1 MPSKSTVDSR
11 YLEPHGAQLRVS
23 YPVPADLRL
32 RIGKTRL
39 KRPLGTSDMR
49 KASKLKRPVIVEFD
63 KLIEAERRAMRLEA
77 QDAERMRFL
86 ASPIQKGLQFRKLLE
101 DPDNDAEGRRS
112 IRMEI
117 DLEYG
122 LFLGKPT
129 GIWDD
134 GTEKEEPVELYDEQR
149 EADAGLFLRT
159 VYPNDYERR
168 FEDCRKAYIEKLTN
182 EDELTARTIADD
194 ERAFRYLKEWCA
206 ANGHSLDM
214 RKFTKLMAHNF
225 VREMDK
231 LTGRQITNV
240 TKNKYIQRLR
250 KFWEMLSLYELAG
263 ENFWV
268 GQALKGKVK
277 PNDERERAFTM
288 DEVRRLLMGKP
299 QQKLHDVIM
308 IGLLTGA
315 RLEAIVRLK
324 VEEVG
329 KDFIVFQRMKKE
341 VGSRVVPMH
350 PELAE
355 IFKRRT
361 ANRKPKDDV
370 FPDWPAAKK
379 AGSMRER
386 SFKASNAFTDY
397 RQREGVDVHERLPG
411 SRRSRVNFH
420 SCRRWFITHFRRTAS
435 LNLTRAVVGHSQA
448 SVTDGIYAGGPLF
461 HVAMTKLLKVQLPPL
476 TDQPVEDPP
485 GINLFAYMQLE
496 EDDAEEA
503 KRDGDEAELED
514 HTAGL

>member
-1 MPSKSTVDSR
+1 MPSKSTVDAR
-11 YLEPHGAQLRVS
+11 YLEPHGPQWRVT

-32 RIGKTRL
+32 RMGKTRL
-39 KRPLGTSDMR
+39 KRPLGTGDLK
-49 KASKLKRPVIVEFD
+49 KASKLKRAVIVEFD

-77 QDAERMRFL
+77 KDAESIRFL
-86 ASPIQKGLQFRKLLE
+86 ATPIQKGLQFRKLLD
-101 DPDNDAEGRRS
+101 DPDNDAEGRQS
-112 IRMEI
+112 IRMDI
-117 DLEYG
+117 DLEHG
-122 LFLGKPT
+122 LFLGKPI
-129 GIWDD
+129 GMWDD
-134 GTEKEEPVELYDEQR
+134 GTGEEEPIELYDEQK
-149 EADAGLFLRT
+149 EADAALFLQT
-159 VYPNDYERR
+159 VYPNHYERR
-168 FEDCRKAYIEKLTN
+168 LEDCRKAYIEKLTI

-194 ERAFRYLKEWCA
+194 ERAFRYLKEWCE
-206 ANGHSLDM
+206 ANGHSFDM
-214 RKFTKLMAHNF
+214 RKFTELMAYNF
-225 VREMDK
+225 LREMDR
-231 LTGRQITNV
+231 LTGRPIANV
-240 TKNKYIQRLR
+240 TKNKYVNRLK
-250 KFWEMLSLYELAG
+250 KFWVVLRLHELAG
-263 ENFWV
+263 PNVWTD
-268 GQALKGKVK
+268 QLLKNKIK
-277 PNDERERAFTM
+277 STDERERAFTM
-288 DEVRRLLMGKP
+288 DEVRRLLMGKAP
-299 QQKLHDVIM
+299 RKLHDVIM

-386 SFKASNAFTDY
+386 SFKASNAFTAY
-397 RQREGVDVHERLPG
+397 RQREGVDVHDRLPG

-461 HVAMTKLLKVQLPPL
+461 HVAMKKLLKVQLPPL

-485 GINLFAYMQLE
+485 GINLFAYTQLDK
-496 EDDAEEA
+496 DDPDEA
-503 KRDGDEAELED
+503 NRDGDEAELED
-514 HTAGL
+514 LTGG

>member
-1 MPSKSTVDSR
+1 MPSKSTVDTR
-11 YLEPHGAQLRVS
+11 YLEPHGVQLRVS

-39 KRPLGTSDMR
+39 KRPLGTGDLK
-49 KASKLKRPVIVEFD
+49 KASKLKRAVIVEFD
-63 KLIEAERRAMRLEA
+63 KLIEAERKAMQLEA
-77 QDAERMRFL
+77 RDAERMRFL
-86 ASPIQKGLQFRKLLE
+86 ASPIQKGLQFRKLLD
-101 DPDNDAEGRRS
+101 DPDNDAEGRKS
-112 IRMEI
+112 IRMDI

-134 GTEKEEPVELYDEQR
+134 GTEKEEPVELYDEQK

-159 VYPNDYERR
+159 VYPDLYEKRL
-168 FEDCRKAYIEKLTN
+168 EACRKDYIARLTT

-194 ERAFRYLKEWCA
+194 ERAFRYLKEWCEA
-206 ANGHSLDM
+206 KGHSLDT
-214 RKFTKLMAHNF
+214 RKFTELMADTF
-225 VREMDK
+225 VREIERVS
-231 LTGRQITNV
+231 GRPITNA
-240 TKNKYIQRLR
+240 TKNKYINRLIR
-250 KFWEMLSLYELAG
+250 FWDVLRLHELAG
-263 ENFWV
+263 ANIWK
-268 GQALKGKVK
+268 ARLLKNKTK
-277 PNDERERAFTM
+277 DTAECERAFTM

-329 KDFIVFQRMKKE
+329 KNFIVFRKMKKE
-341 VGSRVVPMH
+341 IGSRVVPMH
-350 PELAE
+350 PELTE

-370 FPDWPAAKK
+370 FPDWPAPKK

-386 SFKASNAFTDY
+386 SFKASNAFTEY
-397 RQREGVDVHERLPG
+397 RQREGVDVHDRLPG

-461 HVAMTKLLKVQLPPL
+461 DVAMKKLLKVQLPPL
-476 TDQPVEDPP
+476 TDQPVKDPT

-496 EDDAEEA
+496 NDDHEEA
-503 KRDGDEAELED
+503 NRDGDEAELED
-514 HTAGL
+514 L